1 MLTAH
6 KESFGSEN
14 KHRFSSLFPSNKRIK
29 VMILKKNKDM
39 DFLMIGSV
47 ALKTLNVSAVI
58 NYTVGDFRN
67 ILIGCNTMV

>member
-6 KESFGSEN
+6 KESFGIVFL
-14 KHRFSSLFPSNKRIK
+14 HCFPSNKRIK

-58 NYTVGDFRN
+58 NYTVGDFMN
-67 ILIGCNTMV
+67 ILIGCTLFKNNS

>member
-1 MLTAH
+1 
-6 KESFGSEN
+6 
-14 KHRFSSLFPSNKRIK
+14 
-29 VMILKKNKDM
+29 MILKKNKDM

-67 ILIGCNTMV
+67 ILIGCNTMI

>member
-1 MLTAH
+1 
-6 KESFGSEN
+6 
-14 KHRFSSLFPSNKRIK
+14 
-29 VMILKKNKDM
+29 MILKKNKDM

-67 ILIGCNTMV
+67 ILIGCITQWFKYPKIISEVHVF